1 VKIALFGGTFDPIH
15 FGHLRAAR
23 AAVRK
28 FRLDQILFV
37 PSGRPPHKPED
48 HLTPFVHRFAMVSLA
63 CAGEPKFVPSLLEAP
78 DGEPQYSID
87 TVQRFR
93 KSFRAQDHLFFMVG
107 MDAFVDLPHWKE
119 PRKLLNLI
127 DFIIVSR
134 PGFRVENI
142 LKVIPSR
149 MVKRSLRRKGK
160 TVIQLQRVQ
169 LHILNGVHIPIAS
182 HEIRSAIRNRRP
194 VAGLIPPLVEE
205 YIRKEKVYQ
214 SEAHRGAQS

>member
-37 PSGRPPHKPED
+37 PSGHPPHKPEGD
-48 HLTPFVHRFAMVSLA
+48 LTPFAHRFAMVSLA
-63 CAGEPKFVPSLLEAP
+63 CAGEAKFVPSLLEVP

-87 TVQRFR
+87 TVQRFK
-93 KSFRAQDHLFFMVG
+93 KSFGPQDHLFFMVG
-107 MDAFVDLPHWKE
+107 MDAFLDLPHWKD

-134 PGFRVENI
+134 PGFRVEDI
-142 LKVIPSR
+142 LKVIPTQ
-149 MVKRSLRRKGK
+149 MVKKHRREK
-160 TVIQLQRVQ
+160 VIQLRRVQ
-169 LHILNGVHIPIAS
+169 LYILDGVHVPVAS
-182 HEIRSAIRNRRP
+182 HEIRSAIRNGRS

-205 YIRKEKVYQ
+205 YIMKEKVYQ
-214 SEAHRGAQS
+214 SETRRRARS